1 MGYYKLNIKYNNYVL
16 YNTKKTYY
24 VLYIKLLLQS
34 EYTLVYTP
42 VYINVLNYLV
52 IPNCIIFF
60 TILLVLLF
68 YIKHIIIQERENIKW
83 LKMVKITWKNHTT
96 FTCFTWLF
104 TCQYICEDI
113 FLDFSFSWSLDLTNK
128 CTIIQFVGTYS
139 NSVFQFLMEYG
150 FVE

>member
-1 MGYYKLNIKYNNYVL
+1 MGYYKLNIKYNNYAL

-83 LKMVKITWKNHTT
+83 LKMVKITWKNRTT
-96 FTCFTWLF
+96 HI
-104 TCQYICEDI
+104 YMSI
-113 FLDFSFSWSLDLTNK
+113 N
-128 CTIIQFVGTYS
+128 
-139 NSVFQFLMEYG
+139 
-150 FVE
+150 